1 MFPHHSPSVCRLL
14 PSRWG
19 SGLKTS
25 SPSFVLHLEILTTEI
40 ATPLLWLFLVQR
52 REEKGVARALL
63 RAQLGA
69 KLGFFFLRVLNFQ
82 KSLPCLLVCLLHVS
96 HSQPT
101 IKQAIGGHS
110 GSRDCVS
117 CKGVESG
124 VALLV
129 ERALILKCAV
139 NPTIG
144 AQQIHAYLPISTDWH
159 RLHSF
164 PGESVATS
172 GSHCFSGWP
181 VSSSRNLPFTSRPW
195 KPELDWGQRFLLAQS
210 CWFYVS
216 GP

>member
-101 IKQAIGGHS
+101 ITGNRGTFWLQRLRQLQRGGVRCRAVS
-110 GSRDCVS
+110 GKSSYFKVCGKPHHWS
-117 CKGVESG
+117 
-124 VALLV
+124 
-129 ERALILKCAV
+129 
-139 NPTIG
+139 
-144 AQQIHAYLPISTDWH
+144 STDP
-159 RLHSF
+159 RLSAHQ
-164 PGESVATS
+164 
-172 GSHCFSGWP
+172 H
-181 VSSSRNLPFTSRPW
+181 
-195 KPELDWGQRFLLAQS
+195 
-210 CWFYVS
+210 
-216 GP
+216 